1 MTVETPLELEHVV
14 ARLHTDFDKRLAAG
28 TGSTDEEREKNFLS
42 RALAAFSIHRLTGC
56 SLDEAAAA
64 VVDGGGDFGLDAVF
78 FSRTAATLWLVQSK
92 YDSTGRGEPALGD
105 TSKFCDGVDALLRG
119 NFDPFSA
126 NAAISARKTEI
137 QSILRTE
144 GLQVRAILAY
154 SGLALVAEDRRH
166 LFDRLRNTFSPDS
179 EYLAIQTYNLTTV
192 HDWVTD
198 ADEAPGV
205 PKLQLSIE
213 KPGWVTEPYETVY
226 GCIRIAELAAIWKEH
241 EKRLIAANLRGYKG
255 RTEVNEGIQKT
266 IANEPQHF
274 FYLNNGLTAYC
285 ERLEI
290 ENVDR
295 ADANRKRVTVY
306 GFSIVNGAQTLG
318 SIAKHMQSK
327 EGAAPEGSA
336 FLKIISLQKCAENRG
351 FAIRITQSTNFQ
363 NQISPRDFVA
373 LEEEQAAIAATLAL
387 SGVQYHFKDADDTP
401 ASDASNFSLDEATTA
416 LATLEQQGSCD
427 LLSRI
432 VAKRSDLWSFEEVYP
447 VGSAHR
453 SRYSQLFK
461 SSRSARVIWRA
472 VQAQRIV
479 KAALRSAESGVRKD
493 FFVYGG
499 WLVLNGVFLNLKP
512 ERGGALAL
520 TANETGAITKA
531 AQEYA
536 EHLWTVCQSK
546 GFVSAKAG
554 GGWESPRH
562 FKSVFSTAGDCQTLR
577 SALLAKVAEAAQ
589 PAPINQ
595 APGIVQQ

>member
-1 MTVETPLELEHVV
+1 MTDEVPLELDQLRK
-14 ARLHTDFDKRLAAG
+14 RLHTDFDGRLPAG
-28 TGSTDEEREKNFLS
+28 KGTTDEEKERNFLT
-42 RALAAFSIHRLTGC
+42 RALGAFALHRLSGC
-56 SLDEAAAA
+56 SLDEAAKA
-64 VVDGGGDFGLDAVF
+64 VVDAGGDFGLDAIF
-78 FSRTAATLWLVQSK
+78 FSRTAATLLMVQSK
-92 YDSTGRGEPALGD
+92 YDSSGRGEPALGD
-105 TSKFCDGVDALLRG
+105 VSKFCDGVDALLRG
-119 NFDPFSA
+119 NFAPFAA

-137 QSILRTE
+137 ETILRTE
-144 GLQVRAILAY
+144 GLQVRAILVY

-166 LFDRLRNTFSPDS
+166 LFDRLRSTFSPDS
-179 EYLAIQTYNLTTV
+179 EYLAIQTYNLTSV

-205 PKLQLSIE
+205 PKLELSIE

-226 GCIRIAELAAIWKEH
+226 GCIRIADLAALWKDH

-318 SIAKHMQSK
+318 SIAKHMKGK
-327 EGAAPEGSA
+327 EGSAPEGSV

-373 LEEEQAAIAATLAL
+373 LEEEQTVIAATLEL
-387 SGVQYHFKDADDTP
+387 SGIHYHYKDADDTP
-401 ASDASNFSLDEATTA
+401 APDSSNFTLDEATTA
-416 LATLEQQGSCD
+416 LACLEQQGSCD

-447 VGSAHR
+447 VGSSHR

-479 KAALRSAESGVRKD
+479 KIALRTVESGVRKD
-493 FFVYGG
+493 FFVYD
-499 WLVLNGVFLNLKP
+499 LPKDFFSLFP
-512 ERGGALAL
+512 FSMFP
-520 TANETGAITKA
+520 
-531 AQEYA
+531 
-536 EHLWTVCQSK
+536 SK
-546 GFVSAKAG
+546 
-554 GGWESPRH
+554 
-562 FKSVFSTAGDCQTLR
+562 
-577 SALLAKVAEAAQ
+577 
-589 PAPINQ
+589 
-595 APGIVQQ
+595 